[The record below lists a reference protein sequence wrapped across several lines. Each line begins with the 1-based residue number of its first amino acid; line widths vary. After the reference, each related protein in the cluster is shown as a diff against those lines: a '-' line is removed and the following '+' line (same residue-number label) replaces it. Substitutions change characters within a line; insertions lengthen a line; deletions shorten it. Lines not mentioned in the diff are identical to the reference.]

1 MAKQF
6 EWLFSSAQKWESG
19 PELIPGKTYNAKD
32 FPSEVVAEW
41 VRSKAAKYV
50 EEKPEAKTKDRKK
63 GD

>member
-6 EWLFSSAQKWESG
+6 EWLLSPAQKWERG
-19 PELIPGKTYNAKD
+19 PELIPGEIYNAKD

-50 EEKPEAKTKDRKK
+50 EEKPKAKTKDGKK
-63 GD
+63 GE